1 MEAAPLETSRQLH
14 RRLIL
19 FYILG
24 SAAAVVVV
32 LFLVLIGLEFSGRQW
47 IIMLAALP
55 VIVSLY
61 VVPDIIMIR
70 RQYRPLGDVLSQ
82 LDRGETP
89 GQDALSW
96 AIVRALNLPYFAFLR
111 VVLFHGPAATLSLTL
126 TLVAGNALVHAGYL
140 PWQVITYGSII
151 FFFASPTH
159 AILEFFAVSKAM
171 VRVVERLY
179 PLVGALT
186 REPQTHL
193 RKIGLRKKLLYLA
206 IFVTSLPLLFL
217 AGSVTLKVSLMTN
230 TPPAQFA
237 AFLVWVYGVVAV
249 CVVGALI
256 MSVLTAAEVSRS
268 AARLAGAMNLVE
280 GGNLDVRLQVTSTD
294 EYADLFRGF
303 NHMTDGLREEVKI
316 LGISND
322 LAGELHLDVLLA
334 RIMQAT
340 TELLDA
346 DRSTLWLHDAKTG
359 EIFTRIA
366 QGVDRQEI
374 RIPAGSGIAGAVFTS
389 GQTENI
395 HDAHEDPRFNRI
407 VDQRTGYRTRT
418 ILAVPVV
425 NKAGARI
432 GVTQVLNKRGGDFTT
447 RDEQRL
453 RAFTAQLAV
462 ALENAQLFDAVLAM
476 KNYNES
482 ILRSSS
488 NGIVT
493 LDGEQR
499 IVTANDAALA
509 LLRRSAEDIID
520 RAGRDVLDPWV
531 LASVEKVAATGESDI
546 ALDADLSVNG
556 GSASVNLTCVPL
568 LDAAHK
574 NIGSMLM
581 LDDISGEKRMRS
593 TMSRYMSKEVA
604 DQLIDGGEDMLG
616 GREQQLTVLFS
627 DIRGFTTLSEAV
639 GARQTVSM
647 LNEYFAEMVEVIF
660 AHGGILDKYIGDAIM
675 ALFGAPFAGPM
686 DADNAMR
693 VANQMIV
700 TLRQLNRTRAER
712 GGQPIH
718 IGVGLNSG
726 EGIVGSIGS
735 PKRMEYTVIG
745 DTVNL
750 ASRIEGACKTYG
762 VSVILSEFTL
772 AELKHPARV
781 RRLDLLRVKGKTQ
794 PVAIFEGLDHHDAET
809 FPALD
814 RALAAWERALA
825 AYTARHWDDANAAFA
840 EVLALQP
847 GDTPSQ
853 LYVDRCAHFRA
864 HPPAGDWDG
873 VWTMTTK

>member
-1 MEAAPLETSRQLH
+1 METSRQIH
-14 RRLIL
+14 RRLIG

-32 LFLVLIGLEFSGRQW
+32 LFLVLIGLEFSGHQW
-47 IIMLAALP
+47 AIVLSALP
-55 VIVSLY
+55 ITVLTY
-61 VVPDIIMIR
+61 VVPDILMIR
-70 RQYRPLGDVLSQ
+70 RQYRPLGDVLTQ
-82 LDRGETP
+82 LDRNQTP
-89 GQDALSW
+89 TPEATSW

-111 VVLFHGPAATLSLTL
+111 VVLFHGPGATISLTL
-126 TLVAGNALVHAGYL
+126 TLVAGNAFFHGGFL
-140 PWQVITYGSII
+140 PWQVITFASII

-159 AILEFFAVSKAM
+159 AILEFFAVSKEM

-179 PLVGALT
+179 PLVGTLA

-230 TPPAQFA
+230 TPPAQFV
-237 AFLVWVYGVVAV
+237 AFLIWVYGVVAV
-249 CVVGALI
+249 CVGGALI

-268 AARLAGAMNLVE
+268 AARLARAMNLVE
-280 GGNLDVRLQVTSTD
+280 GGDLEVRLQVTSTD

-322 LAGELHLDVLLA
+322 LAGELQLDVLLS

-359 EIFTRIA
+359 ELFTRVA
-366 QGVDRQEI
+366 QGVDRKEI
-374 RIPAGSGIAGAVFTS
+374 RIPVDSGIAGAVFAT
-389 GQTENI
+389 GQAENI
-395 HDAHEDPRFNRI
+395 HDAHQDPRFNPVIDR
-407 VDQRTGYRTRT
+407 RTGYRTRT

-425 NKAGARI
+425 NKTGARI
-432 GVTQVLNKRGGDFTT
+432 GVTQVLNKHAGDFTT

-462 ALENAQLFDAVLAM
+462 ALENAQLFDAMLAM

-488 NGIVT
+488 NGIIT
-493 LDGEQR
+493 LDSDRR
-499 IVTANDAALA
+499 IVTVNEAAASLLKRPATA
-509 LLRRSAEDIID
+509 LIGHK
-520 RAGRDVLDPWV
+520 GRDVLDDWV
-531 LASVEKVAATGESDI
+531 LASVAKVATSGASDI
-546 ALDADLSVNG
+546 ALDADLKVADG
-556 GSASVNLTCVPL
+556 TASVNLTCVPL
-568 LDAAHK
+568 LDAAGK
-574 NIGSMLM
+574 NIGSMLI

-604 DQLIDGGEDMLG
+604 DQLIDAGEAMLG
-616 GREQQLTVLFS
+616 GREQRLTVLFS
-627 DIRGFTTLSEAV
+627 DIRGFTTLSEAA
-639 GARQTVSM
+639 GARETVSM
-647 LNEYFAEMVEVIF
+647 LNEYFAEMVEVLF
-660 AHGGILDKYIGDAIM
+660 SHRGILDKYIGDAIM
-675 ALFGAPFAGPM
+675 ALFGAPFTTPE
-686 DADNAMR
+686 DADNAVR
-693 VANQMIV
+693 AANQMIV
-700 TLRQLNRTRAER
+700 TLRQLNALRASF
-712 GGQPIH
+712 GKQPIR
-718 IGVGLNSG
+718 IGVGLNTG
-726 EGIVGSIGS
+726 DGIVGSIGS

-762 VSVILSEFTL
+762 VSVILTEFTL
-772 AELKHPARV
+772 AQLKHPARV
-781 RRLDLLRVKGKTQ
+781 RRLDLIRVKGKTQ

-814 RALAAWERALA
+814 RAFPVWEQGID
-825 AYTARHWDDANAAFA
+825 AYTARRWAEAATAFG
-840 EVLALQP
+840 EVLALHP

-853 LYVDRCAHFRA
+853 LYLQRCAHLRA
-864 HPPAGDWDG
+864 EPPPDDWDG
-873 VWTMTTK
+873 VWTMTHK